1 VESERHLRNGSLL
14 SRRLT
19 GLACGVGTS
28 DYWWDG
34 CGLTSLNF
42 RENLKGIFKFQRR
55 DLLLEDSAF
64 VMAWFQQF
72 VAVFTFLFFL
82 TSPLTSYGDQIFAMH
97 RRKSSAGFSIDVCG
111 IMLVA
116 RYVPSLPDNPSSCG
130 GELSNLWGCA
140 DLLVY

>member
-1 VESERHLRNGSLL
+1 MQAYVTQFPRKPKRN
-14 SRRLT
+14 
-19 GLACGVGTS
+19 
-28 DYWWDG
+28 
-34 CGLTSLNF
+34 F
-42 RENLKGIFKFQRR
+42 QFQRR

-64 VMAWFQQF
+64 VMAWFEQF
-72 VAVFTFLFFL
+72 VQVFTFVFFL

-116 RYVPSLPDNPSSCG
+116 RSHPSFLDNSCSFG
-130 GELSNLWGCA
+130 GELSSLWGCA